1 MCGIAG
7 IFNYRDSA
15 PVDRFQ
21 LKRMGD
27 SMVHRGPDDE
37 GFFLSGP
44 LGFAHR
50 RLSIIDIKSGHQ
62 PMFNEDHS
70 IVIVFNGEIYNHQEL
85 RAELEPKGHTYR
97 TNSDTESIIHAYEE
111 FGDDFETHLTGMF
124 GFALWDAPRRR
135 LVLSRDRLGIK
146 PLYYTVHRDRLIFA
160 SEIKAILEVEGIE
173 RRIDYDALDAYL
185 SLRYVPGPKTMFRD
199 IFKLQPGHTL
209 VVQSGR
215 IEVRP
220 YWDVTF
226 SEEPRDERRVM
237 EEFETL
243 LFEVCRS
250 HLMSEVPYGVFLSGG
265 VDSSSIA
272 AVLRAILKDRVTT
285 FTVGYDQAEGINEF
299 DYARMVSQHV
309 GTRHHELA
317 LPTKDFADWIPRL
330 VWHLD
335 EPVGDPACIPLYFL
349 ARYAKERA
357 TVLHSGEGADEILA
371 GYSIYK
377 KMEVINR
384 FCGGP
389 LFPLGQ
395 VVGRGLAPLCGKGKL
410 ARYLRLF
417 AQPLDERYRGVSGHF
432 LSGFKHELIKGGVL
446 PDPGGSSLLAETF
459 RGYYNRVEAARNL
472 NKMLYVDTHTWL
484 PDDLLVKA
492 DKMTMAASVEL
503 RVPFLDH
510 RLVEFAARLPVSY
523 KFRGGETKY
532 LLKKVMER
540 YLPPEVI
547 YRSKKGFPVPI
558 AQWFRNGL
566 HELASDT
573 LLSPHAKVGAYLSRD
588 CIGKMLLWHK
598 SERSDLSD
606 ELWGLLVLEYWLQ
619 TFRVQT

>member
-1 MCGIAG
+1 
-7 IFNYRDSA
+7 
-15 PVDRFQ
+15 
-21 LKRMGD
+21 
-27 SMVHRGPDDE
+27 
-37 GFFLSGP
+37 
-44 LGFAHR
+44 
-50 RLSIIDIKSGHQ
+50 
-62 PMFNEDHS
+62 
-70 IVIVFNGEIYNHQEL
+70 
-85 RAELEPKGHTYR
+85 
-97 TNSDTESIIHAYEE
+97 
-111 FGDDFETHLTGMF
+111 MF

-226 SEEPRDERRVM
+226 SEEPRNERQVM

-285 FTVGYDQAEGINEF
+285 FTVGYDEAEGINEF

-377 KMEVINR
+377 KMEVVNR
-384 FCGGP
+384 FFSGP
-389 LFPLGQ
+389 LSLLGQ
-395 VVGRGLAPLCGKGKL
+395 IVGRGVSPLCGQGKL

-432 LSGFKHELIKGGVL
+432 LSRFKHELIKGGAL

-459 RGYYNRVEAARNL
+459 RDYYSRVGPARNL

-523 KFRGGETKY
+523 KLRRGQTKY

-588 CIGKMLLWHK
+588 CIEKMLLWHK

-606 ELWGLLVLEYWLQ
+606 ELWGLLVLEYW
-619 TFRVQT
+619 FREFHVQP